1 MTSERWRARLRLL
14 RLSDAYK
21 ACFCGPDGKPTP
33 AGERVLR
40 DLSKFCHVETSTLK
54 VSPVTRSVDTHAMAA
69 AEGRRDVARRVLAY
83 IELRPAD
90 YPSLKEPDDE

>member
-1 MTSERWRARLRLL
+1 MTSERWKARLRLF

-21 ACFCGPDGKPTP
+21 ACFCDEQGRLTE

-40 DLSKFCHVETSTLK
+40 DLGKFCHVHTSTLK

-69 AEGRRDVARRVLAY
+69 AEGRRDVARRLWAY
-83 IELRPAD
+83 IELRPEDHA
-90 YPSLKEPDDE
+90 SLKEPEDD

>member
-1 MTSERWRARLRLL
+1 MTSERWKAKLRLF

-21 ACFCGPDGKPTP
+21 ACFCDEHGRLTE

-40 DLSKFCHVETSTLK
+40 DLGKFCHQHTSTLK

-69 AEGRRDVARRVLAY
+69 AEGRRDVARRVWAY
-83 IELRPAD
+83 IELRPEQHPD
-90 YPSLKEPDDE
+90 LKGPEDD